1 MAFPGCSLLLPT
13 APSRFD
19 VAPDVSS
26 VFPGLNFAMQ
36 VALSEAQVREVE
48 QASPQGL
55 TSAELVA
62 VFSGRAVKFS
72 EATLRKYVQL
82 GLVPRSRRVG
92 RKGKNLGSRGVYP
105 VRAVRRI
112 NTIKRL
118 MAERYTIEEIQARF
132 LTFKDNIETLDEA
145 LGELVRLF
153 DDRITEQPP
162 TPLRDRL
169 TRELSAVKDSA
180 HLLLTGVHRLEKLI
194 IAAGEGS
201 RPRGGGAASPTE
213 LL

>member
-1 MAFPGCSLLLPT
+1 MQPSLT
-13 APSRFD
+13 
-19 VAPDVSS
+19 
-26 VFPGLNFAMQ
+26 
-36 VALSEAQVREVE
+36 EAQVREIE
-48 QASPQGL
+48 AANPEGL
-55 TSAELVA
+55 TSAELVSA
-62 VFSGRAVKFS
+62 FSQRAVKFS

-92 RKGKNLGSRGVYP
+92 RKGKHLGSRGVYP

-132 LTFKDNIETLDEA
+132 LVFKDSIETLDEA

-153 DDRITEQPP
+153 EEKIGEQQPSP
-162 TPLRDRL
+162 ARKRL
-169 TRELSAVKDSA
+169 EGELSAIKGTSGQ
-180 HLLLTGVHRLEKLI
+180 LLTSVLRLEKLLVS
-194 IAAGEGS
+194 AAETP

>member
-1 MAFPGCSLLLPT
+1 
-13 APSRFD
+13 
-19 VAPDVSS
+19 
-26 VFPGLNFAMQ
+26 MQ
-36 VALSEAQVREVE
+36 VALTESQVREIE
-48 QASPQGL
+48 AANPEGL
-55 TSAELVA
+55 TSQELVA
-62 VFSGRAVKFS
+62 AFSSRQIRFS

-92 RKGKNLGSRGVYP
+92 RKGKHLGSRGVYP

-132 LTFKDNIETLDEA
+132 LTFKDSIETLDEA
-145 LGELVRLF
+145 LGELLRLF
-153 DDRITEQPP
+153 EQKVAEQQPS
-162 TPLRDRL
+162 RARQRL
-169 TRELSAVKDSA
+169 ESELQSIKGTADG
-180 HLLLTGVHRLEKLI
+180 LLESVHRLEKLLI
-194 IAAGEGS
+194 SAAETQ

>member
-1 MAFPGCSLLLPT
+1 MSDGGSAPFPLLLPRHSPRRISPSSAPFVMTT
-13 APSRFD
+13 A
-19 VAPDVSS
+19 
-26 VFPGLNFAMQ
+26 LT
-36 VALSEAQVREVE
+36 EAQVRQFETS
-48 QASPQGL
+48 SPRGL
-55 TSAELVA
+55 TSRELVA
-62 VFSGRAVKFS
+62 AFSDQGIRFS

-92 RKGKNLGSRGVYP
+92 RKGKHLGSRGVYP

-132 LTFKDNIETLDEA
+132 LTFKENIETLDEA
-145 LGELVRLF
+145 LDELMRRFEEAVSANA
-153 DDRITEQPP
+153 PSAM
-162 TPLRDRL
+162 RDRMHK
-169 TRELSAVKDSA
+169 ELGTVRKAA
-180 HLLLTGVHRLEKLI
+180 ETLLVGVHRIEKLLQ
-194 IAAGEGS
+194 AAGDAT

>member
-1 MAFPGCSLLLPT
+1 MQSLT
-13 APSRFD
+13 
-19 VAPDVSS
+19 
-26 VFPGLNFAMQ
+26 
-36 VALSEAQVREVE
+36 EAQVREIE
-48 QASPQGL
+48 QGSPDGL
-55 TSAELVA
+55 TSQELVA
-62 VFSGRAVKFS
+62 VFSQQEVRFS

-92 RKGKNLGSRGVYP
+92 RKGKHLGSRGVYP

-112 NTIKRL
+112 NTIKKL

-145 LGELVRLF
+145 LGELTRLF
-153 DDRITEQPP
+153 EERIDQQPP
-162 TPLRDRL
+162 SSTRDRL
-169 TRELSAVKDSA
+169 GRELESIKKTSAV
-180 HLLLTGVHRLEKLI
+180 LLTGVQRLEKLI
-194 IAAGEGS
+194 IATGEAT